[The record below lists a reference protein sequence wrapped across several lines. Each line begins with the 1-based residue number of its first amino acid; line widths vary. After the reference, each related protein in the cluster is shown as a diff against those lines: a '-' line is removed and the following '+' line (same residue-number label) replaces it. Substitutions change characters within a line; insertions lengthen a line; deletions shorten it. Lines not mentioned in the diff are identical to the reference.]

1 MSTIE
6 NPLLP
11 SSSPSIRGVIPEKL
25 VAPLMT
31 TADNLAGSGSVQKSD
46 SSSGVLQVE
55 RHRLIHRL
63 ALKNGSVDVSDL
75 SQNFDVTT
83 ETIRRDLS
91 ELQERGL
98 VRRVHGGAV
107 PVEQHHHEPMIDAR
121 DMLNADE
128 KLAIGRLAS
137 LEVPRG
143 GTIVIDSGS
152 TGQRLA
158 EALSVDADAHIM
170 TNSLVTALTLARR
183 GVKQLS
189 VLGGSVR
196 TNTFAMVDA
205 QTIEAVR
212 AMRVDVLFISCD
224 GLSLNRG
231 LTTPYREEHLVKR
244 AMIESA
250 RRVVALVDHSKF
262 GNDQTFCFAG
272 LHEIDVLVTDSR
284 ATNDEVEI
292 LTEADI
298 DVRRA

>member
-1 MSTIE
+1 
-6 NPLLP
+6 
-11 SSSPSIRGVIPEKL
+11 V
-25 VAPLMT
+25 
-31 TADNLAGSGSVQKSD
+31 
-46 SSSGVLQVE
+46 
-55 RHRLIHRL
+55 
-63 ALKNGSVDVSDL
+63 
-75 SQNFDVTT
+75 
-83 ETIRRDLS
+83 
-91 ELQERGL
+91 
-98 VRRVHGGAV
+98 
-107 PVEQHHHEPMIDAR
+107 
-121 DMLNADE
+121 
-128 KLAIGRLAS
+128 
-137 LEVPRG
+137 
-143 GTIVIDSGS
+143 
-152 TGQRLA
+152 
-158 EALSVDADAHIM
+158 LSVEADAHVM
-170 TNSLVTALTLARR
+170 TNSLVTALTLSRR

>member
-1 MSTIE
+1 MTSTE
-6 NPLLP
+6 RTQPPVLSGTSAEQKASRLSLTGETATN
-11 SSSPSIRGVIPEKL
+11 SSAGQQKPE
-25 VAPLMT
+25 
-31 TADNLAGSGSVQKSD
+31 GG
-46 SSSGVLQVE
+46 SGVLQIE
-55 RHRLIHRL
+55 RHRLVYRL

-75 SQNFDVTT
+75 AQRFDVTT

-98 VRRVHGGAV
+98 LRRVHGGAV
-107 PVEQHHHEPMIDAR
+107 PVEQRDHEPMVDAR
-121 DMLNADE
+121 DMLNAEE
-128 KLAIGRLAS
+128 KVAIGRLAS
-137 LEVPRG
+137 LEVPQG

-158 EALSVDADAHIM
+158 EALSVEADAHIM
-170 TNSLVTALTLARR
+170 TNSLITALTLARR

-272 LHEIDVLVTDSR
+272 LHEIDVLVTDKR

-298 DVRRA
+298 EVRRA

>member
-1 MSTIE
+1 MDHTLAE
-6 NPLLP
+6 
-11 SSSPSIRGVIPEKL
+11 SSELQTG
-25 VAPLMT
+25 T
-31 TADNLAGSGSVQKSD
+31 TAPSP
-46 SSSGVLQVE
+46 SGVLQAE
-55 RHRLIHRL
+55 RHRLMHRL
-63 ALKNGSVDVSDL
+63 ALKNGSVDVSEL
-75 SQNFDVTT
+75 AQRFDVTT

-98 VRRVHGGAV
+98 LRRVHGGAV
-107 PVEQHHHEPMIDAR
+107 PVEQRSHEPMVDAR

-128 KLAIGRLAS
+128 KVAIGRLAS

-170 TNSLVTALTLARR
+170 TNSLITALTLARR

-205 QTIEAVR
+205 QTIEAIR

>member
-6 NPLLP
+6 NPQSRGLP
-11 SSSPSIRGVIPEKL
+11 EAPGERKISPATQTAEGYLGLVIGQQKPEG
-25 VAPLMT
+25 P
-31 TADNLAGSGSVQKSD
+31 
-46 SSSGVLQVE
+46 SGVLQAE
-55 RHRLIHRL
+55 RHRLICRL

-75 SQNFDVTT
+75 AQRFEVTT

-98 VRRVHGGAV
+98 LRRVHGGAV
-107 PVEQHHHEPMIDAR
+107 PVEQRDHEPMVDAR
-121 DMLNADE
+121 DMLNAEE
-128 KLAIGRLAS
+128 KVAIGRLAS
-137 LEVPRG
+137 LEVPSG

-158 EALSVDADAHIM
+158 EALSIEADAHIM
-170 TNSLVTALTLARR
+170 TNSLITALTLARR

-284 ATNDEVEI
+284 ATNDEIEI

>member
-6 NPLLP
+6 TPRPPVL
-11 SSSPSIRGVIPEKL
+11 SGVSLEQ
-25 VAPLMT
+25 
-31 TADNLAGSGSVQKSD
+31 TASLSAQANEGVPAFSGGQQKSE
-46 SSSGVLQVE
+46 SPSGVLQVE
-55 RHRLIHRL
+55 RQRLVYRL
-63 ALKNGSVDVSDL
+63 ALKNGSVDVSEL
-75 SQNFDVTT
+75 AQRFDVTT

-98 VRRVHGGAV
+98 LRRVHGGAV
-107 PVEQHHHEPMIDAR
+107 PVEQRDHEPMVDAR
-121 DMLNADE
+121 DMLNAEE
-128 KLAIGRLAS
+128 KVAIGRLAS
-137 LEVPRG
+137 LEVPQG

-158 EALSVDADAHIM
+158 EALSVEADAHIM
-170 TNSLVTALTLARR
+170 TNSLITALTLARR